1 MEELQ
6 GLSDAEPLTDEISN
20 FTNEINDFHNDLI
33 AREVE
38 LLSGLE
44 VGGASLI
51 YFTATRLL
59 QPRSVCSFL
68 QRDSLSRGGMSD

>member
-6 GLSDAEPLTDEISN
+6 GLSDAEPDEISN
-20 FTNEINDFHNDLI
+20 FNNEINEFHKDLI

-44 VGGASLI
+44 VGGANAHL
-51 YFTATRLL
+51 FHRPTKLL
-59 QPRSVCSFL
+59 QSMSVCSFL
-68 QRDSLSRGGMSD
+68 QTDSLSRRGMSD